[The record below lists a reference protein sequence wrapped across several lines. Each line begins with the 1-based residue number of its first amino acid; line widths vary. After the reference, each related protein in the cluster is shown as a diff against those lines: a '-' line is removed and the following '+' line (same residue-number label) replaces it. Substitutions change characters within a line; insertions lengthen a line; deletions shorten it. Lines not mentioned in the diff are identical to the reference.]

1 MITVLYVLLSCVKLD
16 TSGDIMKA
24 LTIHDIQRIAIVKKT
39 DTIFFTKVHLI
50 NQFFTIIQLIV
61 LFVNIH

>member
-1 MITVLYVLLSCVKLD
+1 
-16 TSGDIMKA
+16 MKA

-50 NQFFTIIQLIV
+50 NQFSTIIQLII

>member
-1 MITVLYVLLSCVKLD
+1 
-16 TSGDIMKA
+16 MKA

-50 NQFFTIIQLIV
+50 NQFFYNYAIDCSICKYSLNTYLKI
-61 LFVNIH
+61 NITLK